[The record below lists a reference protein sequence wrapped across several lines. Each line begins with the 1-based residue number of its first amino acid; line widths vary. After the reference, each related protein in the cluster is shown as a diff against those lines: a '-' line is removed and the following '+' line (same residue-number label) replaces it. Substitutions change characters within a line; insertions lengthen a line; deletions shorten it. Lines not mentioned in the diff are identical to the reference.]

1 MKDVRNKQLQNKLNK
16 IGIKDVVLNFSE
28 GSCGVWSEDELTNTI
43 LNYGNPFIYVYKFND
58 MSIDSWIEE
67 IKNIF
72 DEALKNYENAMKYKR
87 NWDGH
92 IKIGSTKNLE
102 ESNDEKLTDYFS
114 NNIFEK
120 KIKEGLSIFKEL
132 PIELEKVE
140 YDEKTKTL
148 IVSASFYYKAY
159 GKSYSY
165 DEEYI
170 GKRIPYGKEGRF
182 EFNNDLNED
191 DISPLVF
198 LIQKDGTHY
207 STSYFHYNVTSKIQ
221 PMDFVDTIMLS
232 YRKNFD

>member
-1 MKDVRNKQLQNKLNK
+1 MKDVKNKQLRNKLNK
-16 IGIKDVVLNFSE
+16 LRIKDIVLNFSE
-28 GSCGVWSEDELTNTI
+28 GSCGVWSEDELTDVI

-58 MSIDSWIEE
+58 MSIDSWVEE

-72 DEALKNYENAMKYKR
+72 DEALKNYENAMEYKK

-92 IKIGSTKNLE
+92 IKIGNLNLK

-114 NNIFEK
+114 NKVFEK
-120 KIKEGLSIFKEL
+120 TIKDGLRIYKDV
-132 PIELEKVE
+132 PMELEKVE

-148 IVSASFYYKAY
+148 SISASFYYKAY

-165 DEEYI
+165 DKEYI
-170 GKRIPYGKEGRF
+170 GKRIPYGEGDF
-182 EFNNDLNED
+182 KFNNDLNED
-191 DISPLVF
+191 DVSMLVF

-207 STSYFHYNVTSKIQ
+207 PTSYFHYVVTSKVQ
-221 PMDFVDTIMLS
+221 PMDFVDTIVLN